1 MLEQATRRP
10 TILFGVTSA
19 QSLKLLGKIP
29 FTMAKSGWDVH
40 VVSASGPESL
50 SVDLSGISHH
60 VIEMERAPSP
70 AKDLKAIGLWLRLL
84 RGIQPDIVS
93 IGTPKAALLGLIS
106 ARVLQIPVRVYMLR
120 GLRLEGSRGGW
131 RVTLHLFEWLT
142 SSSSTHIIAVS
153 QSLKA
158 SYLALR
164 LSGNRK
170 ITVLGRGSSHGVDV
184 QRFEPQAHL
193 MSSHKNASL
202 LAARKEGRAIVAFV
216 GRFGRDKGAQT
227 LVACKQ
233 ALEELS
239 IDHEFVIVGEIEDS
253 PHYMDAMNSTG
264 KPVVRILGSED
275 LSSLYPLFDLLLLP
289 SKREGLP
296 NVVLE
301 AAASGVPSIVT
312 NATGAVDSVVSGETG
327 IVVPLGDED
336 AFVRAAIELLSNR
349 TRAATMGEA
358 ARWWVRDHFD
368 AEKVSQQHFE
378 FYSSLVSA
386 EKW

>member
-1 MLEQATRRP
+1 
-10 TILFGVTSA
+10 
-19 QSLKLLGKIP
+19 
-29 FTMAKSGWDVH
+29 
-40 VVSASGPESL
+40 
-50 SVDLSGISHH
+50 
-60 VIEMERAPSP
+60 
-70 AKDLKAIGLWLRLL
+70 
-84 RGIQPDIVS
+84 
-93 IGTPKAALLGLIS
+93 
-106 ARVLQIPVRVYMLR
+106 
-120 GLRLEGSRGGW
+120 
-131 RVTLHLFEWLT
+131 
-142 SSSSTHIIAVS
+142 
-153 QSLKA
+153 
-158 SYLALR
+158 
-164 LSGNRK
+164 
-170 ITVLGRGSSHGVDV
+170 
-184 QRFEPQAHL
+184 
-193 MSSHKNASL
+193 
-202 LAARKEGRAIVAFV
+202 
-216 GRFGRDKGAQT
+216 
-227 LVACKQ
+227 
-233 ALEELS
+233 
-239 IDHEFVIVGEIEDS
+239 
-253 PHYMDAMNSTG
+253 MNSTG